1 MRGESQGSEGHGST
15 FKRHIDWKK
24 ARVFTSSSGVFP
36 PRCWKRK
43 HAAHVLDSI
52 QPSKQLLLT
61 VQRSEIW
68 KCWCLA
74 NRHKYTHH
82 ICSPADHT
90 QLKCCR
96 LNSQPVSRPEL
107 IAAVSLLTVSPR
119 DSIQAWLQS
128 PVRAYTTSG

>member
-74 NRHKYTHH
+74 NRHKYTLH

-90 QLKCCR
+90 QLNCCR

-119 DSIQAWLQS
+119 DSIQAWFQS
-128 PVRAYTTSG
+128 PVRAYTRSG